1 MKIKPLPPLNSLVA
15 FEAASRHL
23 SFTRAAEE
31 LSVTQGAVSRQI
43 RLLES
48 YLGVTLFVR
57 DTRNLRMTDSA
68 AHYYETVKNA
78 LQEISESTAGILQRG
93 NDEQITVI
101 TSYAMAT
108 FWLLPRYQEFQAEHP
123 DVDLRIVSVNSFGDI
138 TSFEYDL
145 ALFFRAAPPVDRES
159 VPLFGEKAFPVCS
172 PAYLEKN
179 PQLSKAENLSQATL
193 LTLEENE
200 DWVRWRYWFE
210 QNDLVMSDSIR
221 RITMN
226 NYPLLIQSALNG
238 QGLALGW
245 ERLVDDYLDSGLLVR
260 PVSLELSTTSQF
272 YLMQPKNKRPVK
284 QGAILFSEWL
294 LDVMP

>member
-31 LSVTQGAVSRQI
+31 LSVTQGAVSRQV
-43 RLLES
+43 RQLED

-68 AHYYETVKNA
+68 AHYYEAVRNA

-93 NDEQITVI
+93 NDEQVTVI

-108 FWLLPRYQEFQAEHP
+108 FWLLPRYQEFQTEFP
-123 DVDLRIVSVNSFGDI
+123 DVDLRIVSVNSFNDVA
-138 TSFEYDL
+138 SFEYDL
-145 ALFFRAAPPVDRES
+145 ALFFRAKPPRDMQS
-159 VPLFGEKAFPVCS
+159 TALFGEKAFPVCS
-172 PAYLEKN
+172 PVYLEKN
-179 PQLSKAENLSQATL
+179 PLLADPKNLSQATL
-193 LTLEENE
+193 LTLEESE
-200 DWVRWRYWFE
+200 DWVRWRDWFT
-210 QNDLVMSDSIR
+210 QNELETGSSNR
-221 RITMN
+221 RILMN
-226 NYPLLIQSALNG
+226 NYPLLIQAALNG

-260 PVSLELSTTSQF
+260 PVPMELSTTSQF
-272 YLMQPKNKRPVK
+272 YLMQPKNKRPTK
-284 QGAILFSEWL
+284 QGVGLFSEWL
-294 LDVMP
+294 MQAI